1 MNVALSFVVL
11 TLLMV
16 VAVLGVLVWSLWRPP
31 VQAAADAHEQANAQV
46 YRDQSADLAREHA
59 LGHLNDAEYAQALEE
74 LKLRLRDDWA
84 SGPVQAQ
91 SGVIN
96 RPRKTVLALCMMLPV
111 CAVLLYGAWGS
122 PMGLDP
128 AALARSAPDEG
139 PNATVTP
146 EKIAQMV
153 GQLERRL
160 QDEPNNVDAWVM
172 LARLQRSQ
180 EKFPASEKSFAKA
193 LAMTPDDDLAVE
205 RAEVVAQVQGGD
217 FSGEPWAVINR
228 ILKANPNQNNAL
240 LLAGSASF
248 SEGRFAQAI
257 QYWERVRASLP
268 PQSEDINA
276 LDSAL
281 AQARERLAPGRAS
294 DQISSAG
301 RASDRISSAGRAS
314 DQPPSS
320 GRSSAQPSTQGGA
333 SAPPAPP
340 ASPSPP
346 TSVAGARLSGRVSL
360 APELAAQTSP
370 SDTVFI
376 YATPA
381 QGGRMPLAIVRT
393 TVAALPFDFVLDD
406 SQAMGPQSKLSS
418 ASEVVLKARISK
430 TGQAMAQPGELG
442 VSVGPIKNP
451 SSQLSLV
458 IRGPM
463 P

>member
-1 MNVALSFVVL
+1 MNVALTFVVL
-11 TLLMV
+11 TLLLV
-16 VAVLGVLVWSLWRPP
+16 VAVLALLVWSLWRRP
-31 VQAAADAHEQANAQV
+31 AAAPVDAHEQANAQV
-46 YRDQSADLAREHA
+46 YRDQSADLARELS
-59 LGHLNDAEYAQALEE
+59 LGHMSEAEHAQALEE
-74 LKLRLRDDWA
+74 LKWRLRDDSLSSPDVATAGA
-84 SGPVQAQ
+84 SDK
-91 SGVIN
+91 
-96 RPRKTVLALCMMLPV
+96 PRKTVLALCLMLPV
-111 CAVLLYGAWGS
+111 CAVLLYGSLGT
-122 PMGLDP
+122 PLGLDP

-180 EKFPASEKSFAKA
+180 EKFAASDKSFAKA
-193 LAMTPDDDLAVE
+193 LSLTPDDDLAIE
-205 RAEVVAQVQGGD
+205 RAEVLAQIQGGD

-248 SEGRFAQAI
+248 AEGRFAQAI

-268 PQSEDINA
+268 PQSEDLNA

-294 DQISSAG
+294 AQLPDLG
-301 RASDRISSAGRAS
+301 RASAQLPPAVSTSA
-314 DQPPSS
+314 QPPS
-320 GRSSAQPSTQGGA
+320 AA
-333 SAPPAPP
+333 SAVPA
-340 ASPSPP
+340 
-346 TSVAGARLSGRVSL
+346 RISGRVSL
-360 APELAAQTSP
+360 ATELAAQTSP
-370 SDTVFI
+370 GDTVFI

-406 SQAMGPQSKLSS
+406 SQAMGPQTKLSS
-418 ASEVVLKARISK
+418 AGEVVLKARISK
-430 TGQAMAQPGELG
+430 TGQAMPQPGELG
-442 VSVGPIKNP
+442 VSIGPIKN
-451 SSQLSLV
+451 QTNQVSLV

>member
-59 LGHLNDAEYAQALEE
+59 LGHLNDAEYAQAQEE
-74 LKLRLRDDWA
+74 LKLRLRDDWV
-84 SGPVQAQ
+84 SGPVQAHG
-91 SGVIN
+91 GVTH
-96 RPRKTVLALCMMLPV
+96 RPRKTVLALCLMLPV

-193 LAMTPDDDLAVE
+193 LTLTPDDDLAVE

-294 DQISSAG
+294 AQLPDSG
-301 RASDRISSAGRAS
+301 RASAQSPDTGRT
-314 DQPPSS
+314 
-320 GRSSAQPSTQGGA
+320 SAQP
-333 SAPPAPP
+333 
-340 ASPSPP
+340 ASPP
-346 TSVAGARLSGRVSL
+346 SVSNARIAGRVSL
-360 APELAAQTSP
+360 APELVAQTSP
-370 SDTVFI
+370 NDTVFI

-442 VSVGPIKNP
+442 VSLGPIKNP
-451 SSQLSLV
+451 SNQLSLV
-458 IRGPM
+458 IRGPL

>member
-1 MNVALSFVVL
+1 
-11 TLLMV
+11 
-16 VAVLGVLVWSLWRPP
+16 
-31 VQAAADAHEQANAQV
+31 
-46 YRDQSADLAREHA
+46 
-59 LGHLNDAEYAQALEE
+59 
-74 LKLRLRDDWA
+74 
-84 SGPVQAQ
+84 
-91 SGVIN
+91 
-96 RPRKTVLALCMMLPV
+96 
-111 CAVLLYGAWGS
+111 
-122 PMGLDP
+122 
-128 AALARSAPDEG
+128 
-139 PNATVTP
+139 
-146 EKIAQMV
+146 
-153 GQLERRL
+153 
-160 QDEPNNVDAWVM
+160 
-172 LARLQRSQ
+172 
-180 EKFPASEKSFAKA
+180 
-193 LAMTPDDDLAVE
+193 
-205 RAEVVAQVQGGD
+205 
-217 FSGEPWAVINR
+217 VINR

-294 DQISSAG
+294 AQSAPSG
-301 RASDRISSAGRAS
+301 RASAQSA
-314 DQPPSS
+314 SS
-320 GRSSAQPSTQGGA
+320 GRANDQSAPSGLASAQPVS
-333 SAPPAPP
+333 P
-340 ASPSPP
+340 ASPLTSS
-346 TSVAGARLSGRVSL
+346 SVAAARIAGRVSL

-442 VSVGPIKNP
+442 VSLGPIKNP

>member
-1 MNVALSFVVL
+1 MNVALSFVAL

-31 VQAAADAHEQANAQV
+31 VQTAADAHEEANAQV
-46 YRDQSADLAREHA
+46 YRDQSADLAREHT
-59 LGHLNDAEYAQALEE
+59 LGHLNDTEYAQALEE
-74 LKLRLRDDWA
+74 LKLRLRDDWV

-91 SGVIN
+91 TGASE
-96 RPRKTVLALCMMLPV
+96 RPRKTVLALCLMLPV
-111 CAVLLYGAWGS
+111 CAVLLYGTWGS

-128 AALARSAPDEG
+128 AALASSAPDEG

-193 LAMTPDDDLAVE
+193 LALTPDDDLAVE

-217 FSGEPWAVINR
+217 FSGEPWSVINR

-257 QYWERVRASLP
+257 QYWERVRASLS
-268 PQSEDINA
+268 PQSQDINA

-294 DQISSAG
+294 EQLP
-301 RASDRISSAGRAS
+301 ASGRAS
-314 DQPPSS
+314 DQPPAS
-320 GRSSAQPSTQGGA
+320 GRASAQPSNSA
-333 SAPPAPP
+333 SASAQ
-340 ASPSPP
+340 P
-346 TSVAGARLSGRVSL
+346 TSPTSAPTPPSVVAARIAGRVSL

-442 VSVGPIKNP
+442 VSLGPIKNP

>member
-1 MNVALSFVVL
+1 MNVALSFVAL

-46 YRDQSADLAREHA
+46 YRDQSADLAREHG

-74 LKLRLRDDWA
+74 LKLRLRDDWV
-84 SGPVQAQ
+84 SGPVQAHG
-91 SGVIN
+91 GVTH
-96 RPRKTVLALCMMLPV
+96 RPRKTVLALCLMLPV

-128 AALARSAPDEG
+128 SALARSAPDEG

-193 LAMTPDDDLAVE
+193 LALTPDDDLAVE

-294 DQISSAG
+294 AQPSNAG
-301 RASDRISSAGRAS
+301 AA
-314 DQPPSS
+314 
-320 GRSSAQPSTQGGA
+320 SAQPPVSTGT
-333 SAPPAPP
+333 SNNPPP
-340 ASPSPP
+340 AS
-346 TSVAGARLSGRVSL
+346 TAAARIAGRVSL

-442 VSVGPIKNP
+442 VSLGPIKNP
-451 SSQLSLV
+451 SNQLSLV
-458 IRGPM
+458 IRGPL

>member
-1 MNVALSFVVL
+1 VNVALSFVAL

-31 VQAAADAHEQANAQV
+31 VLAAADAHEEANAQV

-74 LKLRLRDDWA
+74 LKLRLRDDWV
-84 SGPVQAQ
+84 SGPVQAPTVA
-91 SGVIN
+91 SD
-96 RPRKTVLALCMMLPV
+96 RPRKTVLALCLMLPV
-111 CAVLLYGAWGS
+111 CAVLLYGTWGS

-128 AALARSAPDEG
+128 AALARSAPDDG

-160 QDEPNNVDAWVM
+160 QDEPNNVDVWVM

-193 LAMTPDDDLAVE
+193 LALTPDDDLAVE
-205 RAEVVAQVQGGD
+205 RAEVVAQLQGGD

-228 ILKANPNQNNAL
+228 ILKAKPNQNNAL

-301 RASDRISSAGRAS
+301 RASDQSLATGRAS
-314 DQPPSS
+314 DQASNS
-320 GRSSAQPSTQGGA
+320 ASASAQPAFPT
-333 SAPPAPP
+333 
-340 ASPSPP
+340 SPSTP
-346 TSVAGARLSGRVSL
+346 TSVAAARIAGRVSL

-393 TVAALPFDFVLDD
+393 TVSALPFDFVLDD

-442 VSVGPIKNP
+442 VSVGPVKNP
-451 SSQLSLV
+451 SIQLSLV

>member
-1 MNVALSFVVL
+1 MNVALTFVVL
-11 TLLMV
+11 TLLLV
-16 VAVLGVLVWSLWRPP
+16 VAVLALLVWSLWRRP
-31 VQAAADAHEQANAQV
+31 AAAPVDAHEQANAQV
-46 YRDQSADLAREHA
+46 YRDQSADLARELA
-59 LGHLNDAEYAQALEE
+59 LGHMSEAEHAQALEE
-74 LKLRLRDDWA
+74 LKLRLRDDSL
-84 SGPVQAQ
+84 SGPDVATAGA
-91 SGVIN
+91 SDK
-96 RPRKTVLALCMMLPV
+96 PRKTVLALCLLLPV
-111 CAVLLYGAWGS
+111 CAVLLYGSLGT
-122 PMGLDP
+122 PLGLDP

-180 EKFPASEKSFAKA
+180 EKFAASDKSFAKA
-193 LAMTPDDDLAVE
+193 LSLTPDDDLAIE
-205 RAEVVAQVQGGD
+205 RAEVLAQIQGGD

-248 SEGRFAQAI
+248 AEGRFAQAI

-268 PQSEDINA
+268 PQSEDLNA

-294 DQISSAG
+294 AQLPDSG
-301 RASDRISSAGRAS
+301 RASA
-314 DQPPSS
+314 QPPSV
-320 GRSSAQPSTQGGA
+320 AST
-333 SAPPAPP
+333 AP
-340 ASPSPP
+340 
-346 TSVAGARLSGRVSL
+346 ARISGRVSL

-370 SDTVFI
+370 GDTVFI

-406 SQAMGPQSKLSS
+406 SQAMGPQTKLSS

-430 TGQAMAQPGELG
+430 TGQAMPQPGEFG
-442 VSVGPIKNP
+442 VSIGPIKN
-451 SSQLSLV
+451 QTNQVSLV

>member
-31 VQAAADAHEQANAQV
+31 VLAAADAHEEANAQV
-46 YRDQSADLAREHA
+46 YRDQSADLAREHT
-59 LGHLNDAEYAQALEE
+59 LGHLNDAEYTQALEE
-74 LKLRLRDDWA
+74 LKLRLRDDWV
-84 SGPVQAQ
+84 SGPIQAQ
-91 SGVIN
+91 AGLSD
-96 RPRKTVLALCMMLPV
+96 RPRKTVLALCLMLPV
-111 CAVLLYGAWGS
+111 CAVLLYGTWGS

-128 AALARSAPDEG
+128 AALASSAPDDG

-160 QDEPNNVDAWVM
+160 QDEPNNMDAWVM

-193 LAMTPDDDLAVE
+193 LAITADDDLAVE

-294 DQISSAG
+294 DQLPASG
-301 RASDRISSAGRAS
+301 RAS
-314 DQPPSS
+314 
-320 GRSSAQPSTQGGA
+320 AQPLNSA
-333 SAPPAPP
+333 SASVQS
-340 ASPSPP
+340 ASPTNPSTSP
-346 TSVAGARLSGRVSL
+346 SVAAARIAGRVSL

-393 TVAALPFDFVLDD
+393 TVAALPFEFVLDD

>member
-1 MNVALSFVVL
+1 MNVALSFVAL

-46 YRDQSADLAREHA
+46 YRDQSADLAREHG

-74 LKLRLRDDWA
+74 LKLRLRDDWV
-84 SGPVQAQ
+84 SGPVQAHG
-91 SGVIN
+91 GVTH
-96 RPRKTVLALCMMLPV
+96 RPRKTVLALCLMLPV

-128 AALARSAPDEG
+128 SAPARSAPDEG

-193 LAMTPDDDLAVE
+193 LALTPDDDLAVE

-294 DQISSAG
+294 V
-301 RASDRISSAGRAS
+301 
-314 DQPPSS
+314 QPPVTGSASAQSS
-320 GRSSAQPSTQGGA
+320 NAGAASAQPPVSTGT
-333 SAPPAPP
+333 SNNPPP
-340 ASPSPP
+340 AS
-346 TSVAGARLSGRVSL
+346 TAAARIAGRVSL
-360 APELAAQTSP
+360 APELLAQTSP

-442 VSVGPIKNP
+442 VSLGPIKNP
-451 SSQLSLV
+451 SNQLSLV
-458 IRGPM
+458 IRGPL

>member
-1 MNVALSFVVL
+1 MNVALTFVAL
-11 TLLMV
+11 TLLLV
-16 VAVLGVLVWSLWRPP
+16 VAVLAVLVWALWRRP
-31 VQAAADAHEQANAQV
+31 AAAPADAHTQANAQV
-46 YRDQSADLAREHA
+46 YREQSADLARELS
-59 LGHLNDAEYAQALEE
+59 LGHLSEAEHAQALEE
-74 LKLRLRDDWA
+74 LKLRLRDDSLNSSDA
-84 SGPVQAQ
+84 ATAGATDK
-91 SGVIN
+91 
-96 RPRKTVLALCMMLPV
+96 PRRTVLALCLLLPV
-111 CAVLLYGAWGS
+111 CAVLLYGTWGT
-122 PMGLDP
+122 PLGLDP

-146 EKIAQMV
+146 EKMAQMV

-193 LAMTPDDDLAVE
+193 LALTPDDDLAVE

-217 FSGEPWAVINR
+217 FSGEPWAVLNR

-268 PQSEDINA
+268 PQSEDLNA

-294 DQISSAG
+294 AQPPDSG
-301 RASDRISSAGRAS
+301 RASAQPPDSGRAS
-314 DQPPSS
+314 AQPP
-320 GRSSAQPSTQGGA
+320 AAAST
-333 SAPPAPP
+333 AP
-340 ASPSPP
+340 
-346 TSVAGARLSGRVSL
+346 ARISGRVSL

-370 SDTVFI
+370 GDTVFI
-376 YATPA
+376 YATPVA
-381 QGGRMPLAIVRT
+381 GGRMPLAIVRT

-406 SQAMGPQSKLSS
+406 SQAMGPQTKLSS

-430 TGQAMAQPGELG
+430 TGQAMPQPGELG
-442 VSVGPIKNP
+442 VSIGPIKNQ

>member
-1 MNVALSFVVL
+1 MNVALTFVVL
-11 TLLMV
+11 TLLLV
-16 VAVLGVLVWSLWRPP
+16 VAVLALLVWSLWRRP
-31 VQAAADAHEQANAQV
+31 AAAPVDAHEQANAQV
-46 YRDQSADLAREHA
+46 YRDQSADLARELA
-59 LGHLNDAEYAQALEE
+59 LGHMSEAEHAQALEE
-74 LKLRLRDDWA
+74 LKLRLRDDSLSSPDVAMAGA
-84 SGPVQAQ
+84 SDK
-91 SGVIN
+91 
-96 RPRKTVLALCMMLPV
+96 PRKTVLALCLLLPV
-111 CAVLLYGAWGS
+111 CAVLLYGSLGT
-122 PMGLDP
+122 PLGLDP

-180 EKFPASEKSFAKA
+180 EKFAASDKSFAKA
-193 LAMTPDDDLAVE
+193 LSLTPDDDLAIE
-205 RAEVVAQVQGGD
+205 RAEVLAQIQGGD

-248 SEGRFAQAI
+248 AEGRFAQAI

-268 PQSEDINA
+268 PQSEDLNA

-294 DQISSAG
+294 AQLSDSG
-301 RASDRISSAGRAS
+301 RASAQPPPAGSASA
-314 DQPPSS
+314 QPPS
-320 GRSSAQPSTQGGA
+320 AAST
-333 SAPPAPP
+333 AP
-340 ASPSPP
+340 
-346 TSVAGARLSGRVSL
+346 ARISGRVSL

-370 SDTVFI
+370 GDTVFI

-406 SQAMGPQSKLSS
+406 SQAMGPQTKLSS

-430 TGQAMAQPGELG
+430 TGQAMPQPGEFG
-442 VSVGPIKNP
+442 VSIGPIKN
-451 SSQLSLV
+451 QTNQVSLV
-458 IRGPM
+458 IRGPL

>member
-46 YRDQSADLAREHA
+46 YRDQSTDLAREHA

-74 LKLRLRDDWA
+74 LKLRLRDDWV
-84 SGPVQAQ
+84 SGPLQAQ

-96 RPRKTVLALCMMLPV
+96 RPRKTVLALCLTLPV

-128 AALARSAPDEG
+128 AALAQSAPDEG

-160 QDEPNNVDAWVM
+160 QDEPNNMDAWVM

-193 LAMTPDDDLAVE
+193 LALAPDDDLAIE

-294 DQISSAG
+294 AQSASSG
-301 RASDRISSAGRAS
+301 LASAQSA
-314 DQPPSS
+314 SS
-320 GRSSAQPSTQGGA
+320 GRANDQSAPSGLASAQP
-333 SAPPAPP
+333 
-340 ASPSPP
+340 ASPAIPSTPS
-346 TSVAGARLSGRVSL
+346 SVAAARIAGRVSL

-442 VSVGPIKNP
+442 VSLGPIKNP

>member
-1 MNVALSFVVL
+1 MNVALTFVVL
-11 TLLMV
+11 TLLLV
-16 VAVLGVLVWSLWRPP
+16 VAVLALLVWSLWRRP
-31 VQAAADAHEQANAQV
+31 AAAPVDVHEQANAQV
-46 YRDQSADLAREHA
+46 YRDQSADLARELS
-59 LGHLNDAEYAQALEE
+59 LGHMSEAEHAQALEE
-74 LKLRLRDDWA
+74 LKLRLRDDSLSSPDVVTA
-84 SGPVQAQ
+84 GATDK
-91 SGVIN
+91 
-96 RPRKTVLALCMMLPV
+96 PRKTVLALCLMLPV
-111 CAVLLYGAWGS
+111 CAVLLYGSLGT
-122 PMGLDP
+122 PLGLDP

-180 EKFPASEKSFAKA
+180 EKFAASDKSFAKA
-193 LAMTPDDDLAVE
+193 LSLTPDDDLAIE
-205 RAEVVAQVQGGD
+205 RAEVLAQIQGGD

-248 SEGRFAQAI
+248 AEGRFAQAI

-268 PQSEDINA
+268 PQSEDLNA

-294 DQISSAG
+294 DQPPVTGSASAQSSNAG
-301 RASDRISSAGRAS
+301 AA
-314 DQPPSS
+314 
-320 GRSSAQPSTQGGA
+320 SAQPPVSTGT
-333 SAPPAPP
+333 SNNPPP
-340 ASPSPP
+340 AS
-346 TSVAGARLSGRVSL
+346 TAAARIAGRVSL
-360 APELAAQTSP
+360 APELLAQTSP
-370 SDTVFI
+370 SDTVFV

-442 VSVGPIKNP
+442 VSLGPIKNP
-451 SSQLSLV
+451 SNQLSLV
-458 IRGPM
+458 IRGPL

>member
-1 MNVALSFVVL
+1 
-11 TLLMV
+11 
-16 VAVLGVLVWSLWRPP
+16 
-31 VQAAADAHEQANAQV
+31 
-46 YRDQSADLAREHA
+46 
-59 LGHLNDAEYAQALEE
+59 
-74 LKLRLRDDWA
+74 
-84 SGPVQAQ
+84 
-91 SGVIN
+91 
-96 RPRKTVLALCMMLPV
+96 
-111 CAVLLYGAWGS
+111 
-122 PMGLDP
+122 
-128 AALARSAPDEG
+128 
-139 PNATVTP
+139 
-146 EKIAQMV
+146 
-153 GQLERRL
+153 
-160 QDEPNNVDAWVM
+160 
-172 LARLQRSQ
+172 LQRSQ

-193 LAMTPDDDLAVE
+193 LALTPDEDLAVE

-217 FSGEPWAVINR
+217 FSGEPWSVINR

-257 QYWERVRASLP
+257 QYWERVRASLS
-268 PQSEDINA
+268 PQSQDINA

-294 DQISSAG
+294 DQPPPSG
-301 RASDRISSAGRAS
+301 RA
-314 DQPPSS
+314 
-320 GRSSAQPSTQGGA
+320 SAQPSNSA
-333 SAPPAPP
+333 SASAQPA
-340 ASPSPP
+340 AP
-346 TSVAGARLSGRVSL
+346 TSVPTPPSVVAARIAGRVSL
-360 APELAAQTSP
+360 DPELAAQTSP

-393 TVAALPFDFVLDD
+393 TVAALPYDFVLDD

-442 VSVGPIKNP
+442 VSLGPIKNP

>member
-1 MNVALSFVVL
+1 MNVALSFVAL

-31 VQAAADAHEQANAQV
+31 VLAAADAHEEANAQV

-59 LGHLNDAEYAQALEE
+59 LGHLSDAEYAQALEE
-74 LKLRLRDDWA
+74 LKLRLRDDWV
-84 SGPVQAQ
+84 SGPVQAPTGA
-91 SGVIN
+91 SD
-96 RPRKTVLALCMMLPV
+96 RPRKTVLALCLMLPV
-111 CAVLLYGAWGS
+111 CAVLLYGTWGS

-128 AALARSAPDEG
+128 AALALSAPDDG

-160 QDEPNNVDAWVM
+160 QDEPNNVDVWVM

-193 LAMTPDDDLAVE
+193 LALTPDDDLAVE
-205 RAEVVAQVQGGD
+205 RAEVVAQLQGGD

-228 ILKANPNQNNAL
+228 ILKAKPNQNNAL

-257 QYWERVRASLP
+257 QHWERVRASLP

-301 RASDRISSAGRAS
+301 RASDQSLATGRAS
-314 DQPPSS
+314 DQASNS
-320 GRSSAQPSTQGGA
+320 ASASAQPAFPT
-333 SAPPAPP
+333 
-340 ASPSPP
+340 SPSTP
-346 TSVAGARLSGRVSL
+346 TSVAAARIAGRVSL

-442 VSVGPIKNP
+442 VSVGPVKNP

>member
-74 LKLRLRDDWA
+74 LKLRLRDDWV
-84 SGPVQAQ
+84 SGPVQAPTVA
-91 SGVIN
+91 SD
-96 RPRKTVLALCMMLPV
+96 RPRKTVLALCLMLPV
-111 CAVLLYGAWGS
+111 CAVLLYGTWGS

-128 AALARSAPDEG
+128 AALASSAPDDG

-160 QDEPNNVDAWVM
+160 QDEPNNMDAWVM

-193 LAMTPDDDLAVE
+193 LAITADDDLAVE

-217 FSGEPWAVINR
+217 FSGEPWAVLNR

-294 DQISSAG
+294 DQLPVS
-301 RASDRISSAGRAS
+301 GRAS
-314 DQPPSS
+314 DQPANSA
-320 GRSSAQPSTQGGA
+320 RASAQPSNSASASAQPSPSASLTSPASGGA
-333 SAPPAPP
+333 A
-340 ASPSPP
+340 
-346 TSVAGARLSGRVSL
+346 ARISGRVSL

-418 ASEVVLKARISK
+418 ASEVVIKARISK

>member
-1 MNVALSFVVL
+1 MNVALTFVVL
-11 TLLMV
+11 TLLLV
-16 VAVLGVLVWSLWRPP
+16 VAVLALLVWSLWRRPAAVP
-31 VQAAADAHEQANAQV
+31 VDVHEQANAQV
-46 YRDQSADLAREHA
+46 YRDQSADLARELS
-59 LGHLNDAEYAQALEE
+59 LGHMSEAEHAQALEE
-74 LKLRLRDDWA
+74 LKWRLRDDSLSNPDVA
-84 SGPVQAQ
+84 TTGATDK
-91 SGVIN
+91 
-96 RPRKTVLALCMMLPV
+96 PRKTVLALCLMLPV
-111 CAVLLYGAWGS
+111 CAVLLYGSLGT
-122 PMGLDP
+122 PLGLDP

-180 EKFPASEKSFAKA
+180 EKFAASDKSFAKA
-193 LAMTPDDDLAVE
+193 LSLTPDDDLAIE
-205 RAEVVAQVQGGD
+205 RAEVLAQIQGGD
-217 FSGEPWAVINR
+217 FSGEPWSVINR

-248 SEGRFAQAI
+248 AEGRFAQAI

-268 PQSEDINA
+268 PQSEDLNA

-294 DQISSAG
+294 AQPPDSG
-301 RASDRISSAGRAS
+301 RASAQPAPAVSASA
-314 DQPPSS
+314 QPPS
-320 GRSSAQPSTQGGA
+320 AA
-333 SAPPAPP
+333 SAVPA
-340 ASPSPP
+340 
-346 TSVAGARLSGRVSL
+346 RISGRVSL

-370 SDTVFI
+370 GDTVFI

-442 VSVGPIKNP
+442 VSLGPIKNP
-451 SSQLSLV
+451 SNQLSLV
-458 IRGPM
+458 IRGPL

>member
-1 MNVALSFVVL
+1 VNVALSFVAL

-46 YRDQSADLAREHA
+46 YRDQSADLAREHG

-74 LKLRLRDDWA
+74 LKLRLRDDWV

-91 SGVIN
+91 TGASD
-96 RPRKTVLALCMMLPV
+96 RPRKTVLALCLMLPV
-111 CAVLLYGAWGS
+111 CAVLLYGTWGS

-128 AALARSAPDEG
+128 AALALSAPDDG

-146 EKIAQMV
+146 EKIAQMA

-193 LAMTPDDDLAVE
+193 LALTPDDDLAVE

-294 DQISSAG
+294 A
-301 RASDRISSAGRAS
+301 
-314 DQPPSS
+314 QPPVTGSASAQSS
-320 GRSSAQPSTQGGA
+320 NAGAASAQPPVSTGT
-333 SAPPAPP
+333 SNNPPP
-340 ASPSPP
+340 AS
-346 TSVAGARLSGRVSL
+346 TAAARIAGRVSL

-381 QGGRMPLAIVRT
+381 QGGRMPLAIMRT

-442 VSVGPIKNP
+442 VSLGPIKNP

>member
-1 MNVALSFVVL
+1 VNVALSFVAL
-11 TLLMV
+11 TLLLV

-31 VQAAADAHEQANAQV
+31 VRAAANAHEEANAQV
-46 YRDQSADLAREHA
+46 YREQSADLAREHA
-59 LGHLNDAEYAQALEE
+59 LGHLNDAEHAQALEE
-74 LKLRLRDDWA
+74 LKLRLRDDWV

-91 SGVIN
+91 AGVSD
-96 RPRKTVLALCMMLPV
+96 RPRKTVLALCLMLPV
-111 CAVLLYGAWGS
+111 CAVLLYGTWGS

-128 AALARSAPDEG
+128 AALASAAPDDG

-160 QDEPNNVDAWVM
+160 QDEPNNMDAWVM

-180 EKFPASEKSFAKA
+180 EKFAASEKSFAKA
-193 LAMTPDDDLAVE
+193 LAITADDDLAVE

-217 FSGEPWAVINR
+217 FSGEPWAVIKR

-294 DQISSAG
+294 DQLPTSG
-301 RASDRISSAGRAS
+301 RASELPAPGRAS
-314 DQPPSS
+314 DQPANPA
-320 GRSSAQPSTQGGA
+320 RASAQPSNAA
-333 SAPPAPP
+333 SANAQPSPSASLTPP
-340 ASPSPP
+340 ASG
-346 TSVAGARLSGRVSL
+346 GAAARISGRVSL

-442 VSVGPIKNP
+442 VSMGPIKNQA
-451 SSQLSLV
+451 SQLSLV

>member
-1 MNVALSFVVL
+1 VNVALSFVVL

-59 LGHLNDAEYAQALEE
+59 LGHLNDAEYAQAQEE
-74 LKLRLRDDWA
+74 LKLRLRDDWV
-84 SGPVQAQ
+84 SGPVQAHG
-91 SGVIN
+91 GVTH
-96 RPRKTVLALCMMLPV
+96 RPRKTVLALCLMLPV

-193 LAMTPDDDLAVE
+193 LTLTPDDDLAVE

-294 DQISSAG
+294 AQLPDSG
-301 RASDRISSAGRAS
+301 RASAQSPDTGRT
-314 DQPPSS
+314 
-320 GRSSAQPSTQGGA
+320 SAQP
-333 SAPPAPP
+333 
-340 ASPSPP
+340 ASPP
-346 TSVAGARLSGRVSL
+346 SVSNARIAGRVSL
-360 APELAAQTSP
+360 APELVAQTSP
-370 SDTVFI
+370 NDTVFI

-442 VSVGPIKNP
+442 VSLGPIKNP
-451 SSQLSLV
+451 SNQLSLV
-458 IRGPM
+458 IRGPL

>member
-1 MNVALSFVVL
+1 MNVALTFVVL
-11 TLLMV
+11 TLLLV
-16 VAVLGVLVWSLWRPP
+16 VAVLALLVWSLWRRP
-31 VQAAADAHEQANAQV
+31 AAAPVDVHEQANAQV
-46 YRDQSADLAREHA
+46 YRDQSADLARELS
-59 LGHLNDAEYAQALEE
+59 LGHMSEAEHAQALEE
-74 LKLRLRDDWA
+74 LKLRLRDDSLSSPDVA
-84 SGPVQAQ
+84 TAGATDK
-91 SGVIN
+91 
-96 RPRKTVLALCMMLPV
+96 PRKTVLALCLLLPV
-111 CAVLLYGAWGS
+111 CAVLLYGSLGT
-122 PMGLDP
+122 PLGLDP

-180 EKFPASEKSFAKA
+180 EKFAASDKSFAKA
-193 LAMTPDDDLAVE
+193 LSLTPDDDLAIE
-205 RAEVVAQVQGGD
+205 RAEVLAQIQGGD

-294 DQISSAG
+294 V
-301 RASDRISSAGRAS
+301 
-314 DQPPSS
+314 QPPVTGSASAQSS
-320 GRSSAQPSTQGGA
+320 NAGAASAQPPVSTGT
-333 SAPPAPP
+333 SNNPPP
-340 ASPSPP
+340 AS
-346 TSVAGARLSGRVSL
+346 TAAARIAGRVSL

-442 VSVGPIKNP
+442 VSLGPIKNP

-458 IRGPM
+458 IRGPL

>member
-46 YRDQSADLAREHA
+46 YRDQSADLAREHG
-59 LGHLNDAEYAQALEE
+59 LGHLNDAEYAQTLED
-74 LKLRLRDDWA
+74 LKLRLRDDWV
-84 SGPVQAQ
+84 SGPVQAHG
-91 SGVIN
+91 GVTH
-96 RPRKTVLALCMMLPV
+96 RPRKTVLALCLMLPV

-128 AALARSAPDEG
+128 SALARSAPDEG

-193 LAMTPDDDLAVE
+193 LALTPDDDLAVE

-294 DQISSAG
+294 V
-301 RASDRISSAGRAS
+301 
-314 DQPPSS
+314 QPPVTGSASAQSS
-320 GRSSAQPSTQGGA
+320 NAGAASAQPPVSTGT
-333 SAPPAPP
+333 SNNPPP
-340 ASPSPP
+340 AS
-346 TSVAGARLSGRVSL
+346 TAAARIAGRVSL
-360 APELAAQTSP
+360 APELLAQTSP
-370 SDTVFI
+370 SDTVFV

-442 VSVGPIKNP
+442 VSLGPIKNP

>member
-1 MNVALSFVVL
+1 VNVALSFVVL

-59 LGHLNDAEYAQALEE
+59 LGHLNDAEYAQAQEE
-74 LKLRLRDDWA
+74 LKLRLRDDWV
-84 SGPVQAQ
+84 SGPVQAHG
-91 SGVIN
+91 GVTH
-96 RPRKTVLALCMMLPV
+96 RPRKTVLALCLMLPV

-193 LAMTPDDDLAVE
+193 LTLTPDDDLAVE

-294 DQISSAG
+294 AQLPDSG
-301 RASDRISSAGRAS
+301 RASAQSPDTGGI
-314 DQPPSS
+314 
-320 GRSSAQPSTQGGA
+320 SAQP
-333 SAPPAPP
+333 
-340 ASPSPP
+340 ASPP
-346 TSVAGARLSGRVSL
+346 SVSNARIAGRVSL
-360 APELAAQTSP
+360 APELVTQTSP

-442 VSVGPIKNP
+442 VSLGPIKNP
-451 SSQLSLV
+451 SNQLSLV
-458 IRGPM
+458 IRGPL

>member
-59 LGHLNDAEYAQALEE
+59 LGHLNDAEYAQAQEE
-74 LKLRLRDDWA
+74 LKLRLRDDWV
-84 SGPVQAQ
+84 SGPVQAHG
-91 SGVIN
+91 GVTH
-96 RPRKTVLALCMMLPV
+96 RPRKTVLALCLMLPV

-193 LAMTPDDDLAVE
+193 LTLTPDDDLAVE

-294 DQISSAG
+294 AQLPDSG
-301 RASDRISSAGRAS
+301 RASAQSA
-314 DQPPSS
+314 PS
-320 GRSSAQPSTQGGA
+320 GGISAQP
-333 SAPPAPP
+333 
-340 ASPSPP
+340 ASPP
-346 TSVAGARLSGRVSL
+346 SVSNARIAGRVSL
-360 APELAAQTSP
+360 APELVAQTSP

-442 VSVGPIKNP
+442 VSLGPIKNP
-451 SSQLSLV
+451 SNQLSLV
-458 IRGPM
+458 IRGPL

>member
-59 LGHLNDAEYAQALEE
+59 LGHLNDAEYAQAQEE
-74 LKLRLRDDWA
+74 LKLRLRDDWV
-84 SGPVQAQ
+84 SGPVQAHG
-91 SGVIN
+91 GVTH
-96 RPRKTVLALCMMLPV
+96 RPRKTVLALCLMLPV

-193 LAMTPDDDLAVE
+193 LTLTPDDDLAVE

-294 DQISSAG
+294 AQLPDSG
-301 RASDRISSAGRAS
+301 RASAQSA
-314 DQPPSS
+314 PS
-320 GRSSAQPSTQGGA
+320 GGISAQP
-333 SAPPAPP
+333 
-340 ASPSPP
+340 ASPP
-346 TSVAGARLSGRVSL
+346 SVSNARIAGRVSL
-360 APELAAQTSP
+360 APELVAQTSP
-370 SDTVFI
+370 NDTVFI
-376 YATPA
+376 YATPT

-442 VSVGPIKNP
+442 VSLGPIKNP
-451 SSQLSLV
+451 SNQLSLV
-458 IRGPM
+458 IRGPL

>member
-59 LGHLNDAEYAQALEE
+59 LGHLNDAEYAQAQEE
-74 LKLRLRDDWA
+74 LKLRLRDDWV
-84 SGPVQAQ
+84 SGPVQAHG
-91 SGVIN
+91 GVTH
-96 RPRKTVLALCMMLPV
+96 RPRKTVLALCLMLPV

-193 LAMTPDDDLAVE
+193 LTLTPDDDLAVE
-205 RAEVVAQVQGGD
+205 RAEVVAQLQGGD

-294 DQISSAG
+294 AQSPDTG
-301 RASDRISSAGRAS
+301 RT
-314 DQPPSS
+314 
-320 GRSSAQPSTQGGA
+320 SAQP
-333 SAPPAPP
+333 
-340 ASPSPP
+340 ASPP
-346 TSVAGARLSGRVSL
+346 SVSNARIAGRVSL
-360 APELAAQTSP
+360 APELVAQTSP
-370 SDTVFI
+370 GDTVFI

-381 QGGRMPLAIVRT
+381 QGSRMPLAIVRT

-442 VSVGPIKNP
+442 VSLGPIKNP
-451 SSQLSLV
+451 SNQLSLV
-458 IRGPM
+458 IRGPL

>member
-1 MNVALSFVVL
+1 MNVALTFVVL
-11 TLLMV
+11 TLLLV
-16 VAVLGVLVWSLWRPP
+16 VAVLALLVWSLWRRP
-31 VQAAADAHEQANAQV
+31 AAAPVDAHEQANAQV
-46 YRDQSADLAREHA
+46 YRDQSADLARELA
-59 LGHLNDAEYAQALEE
+59 LGHVSEAEHAQALEE
-74 LKLRLRDDWA
+74 LKLRLRDDSLSSPYVAAAGA
-84 SGPVQAQ
+84 SDK
-91 SGVIN
+91 
-96 RPRKTVLALCMMLPV
+96 PRKTVLALCLLLPV
-111 CAVLLYGAWGS
+111 CAVLLYGSLGT
-122 PMGLDP
+122 PLGLDP

-180 EKFPASEKSFAKA
+180 EKFAASDKSFAKA
-193 LAMTPDDDLAVE
+193 LSLTPDDDLAIE
-205 RAEVVAQVQGGD
+205 RAEVLAQIQGGD

-248 SEGRFAQAI
+248 AEGRFAQAI

-268 PQSEDINA
+268 PQSEDLNA

-294 DQISSAG
+294 AQLSDSG
-301 RASDRISSAGRAS
+301 RASAQLSDSGRAS
-314 DQPPSS
+314 AQPPS
-320 GRSSAQPSTQGGA
+320 AA
-333 SAPPAPP
+333 SAVPA
-340 ASPSPP
+340 
-346 TSVAGARLSGRVSL
+346 RISGRVSL

-370 SDTVFI
+370 GDTVFI

-406 SQAMGPQSKLSS
+406 SQAMGPQTKLSS

-430 TGQAMAQPGELG
+430 TGQAMPQPGEFG
-442 VSVGPIKNP
+442 VSIGPIKN
-451 SSQLSLV
+451 QTNQVSLV
-458 IRGPM
+458 IRGPL

>member
-1 MNVALSFVVL
+1 
-11 TLLMV
+11 
-16 VAVLGVLVWSLWRPP
+16 
-31 VQAAADAHEQANAQV
+31 
-46 YRDQSADLAREHA
+46 
-59 LGHLNDAEYAQALEE
+59 
-74 LKLRLRDDWA
+74 
-84 SGPVQAQ
+84 
-91 SGVIN
+91 
-96 RPRKTVLALCMMLPV
+96 MLPV
-111 CAVLLYGAWGS
+111 CAVLLYGTWGS

-128 AALARSAPDEG
+128 AALARSAPDDG

-160 QDEPNNVDAWVM
+160 QDEPNNVDVWVM

-193 LAMTPDDDLAVE
+193 LALTPDDDLAVE
-205 RAEVVAQVQGGD
+205 RAEVVAQLQGGD

-228 ILKANPNQNNAL
+228 ILKAKPNQNNAL

-301 RASDRISSAGRAS
+301 R
-314 DQPPSS
+314 
-320 GRSSAQPSTQGGA
+320 TA
-333 SAPPAPP
+333 SAPPAATDRASAQPSNSASASAQPASP
-340 ASPSPP
+340 ASPSTPP
-346 TSVAGARLSGRVSL
+346 SVAAARIAGRVSL

-370 SDTVFI
+370 SDTVFV

-442 VSVGPIKNP
+442 VSVGPVKNP

>member
-46 YRDQSADLAREHA
+46 YRDQSTDLAREHA

-74 LKLRLRDDWA
+74 LKLRLRDDWV

-91 SGVIN
+91 AGLSD
-96 RPRKTVLALCMMLPV
+96 RPRKTVLALCLTLPV

-128 AALARSAPDEG
+128 AALAQSAPDEG

-160 QDEPNNVDAWVM
+160 QDEPNNMDAWVM

-193 LAMTPDDDLAVE
+193 LALAPDDDLAIE

-294 DQISSAG
+294 AQSA
-301 RASDRISSAGRAS
+301 
-314 DQPPSS
+314 PS
-320 GRSSAQPSTQGGA
+320 GLASAQSAPSGLA
-333 SAPPAPP
+333 SAQPAPP
-340 ASPSPP
+340 ASPS
-346 TSVAGARLSGRVSL
+346 TSISVAAARIAGRVSL

-442 VSVGPIKNP
+442 VSLGPIKNP

>member
-59 LGHLNDAEYAQALEE
+59 LGHLNDAEYAQAQEE
-74 LKLRLRDDWA
+74 LKLRLRDDWV
-84 SGPVQAQ
+84 SGPVQAHG
-91 SGVIN
+91 GVTH
-96 RPRKTVLALCMMLPV
+96 RPRKTVLALCLMLPV

-193 LAMTPDDDLAVE
+193 LTLTPDDDLAVE
-205 RAEVVAQVQGGD
+205 RAEVVAQLQGGD

-294 DQISSAG
+294 AQLPDTGRTSAQ
-301 RASDRISSAGRAS
+301 SA
-314 DQPPSS
+314 PS
-320 GRSSAQPSTQGGA
+320 GGISAQP
-333 SAPPAPP
+333 
-340 ASPSPP
+340 ASPP
-346 TSVAGARLSGRVSL
+346 SVSNARIAGRVSL
-360 APELAAQTSP
+360 APELVAQTSP
-370 SDTVFI
+370 NDTVFI
-376 YATPA
+376 YATPT

-442 VSVGPIKNP
+442 VSLGPIKNP
-451 SSQLSLV
+451 SNQLSLV
-458 IRGPM
+458 IRGPL

>member
-1 MNVALSFVVL
+1 MNVALSFVAL

-46 YRDQSADLAREHA
+46 YRDQSADLAREHG

-74 LKLRLRDDWA
+74 LKLRLRDDWV
-84 SGPVQAQ
+84 SGPVQAHG
-91 SGVIN
+91 GVTH
-96 RPRKTVLALCMMLPV
+96 RPRKTVLALCLMLPV
-111 CAVLLYGAWGS
+111 CAVLLYGTWGS

-128 AALARSAPDEG
+128 AALARSAPDDG

-160 QDEPNNVDAWVM
+160 QDEPNNMDAWVM

-193 LAMTPDDDLAVE
+193 LALTPDDDLAIE

-294 DQISSAG
+294 DQPPVTGSA
-301 RASDRISSAGRAS
+301 
-314 DQPPSS
+314 
-320 GRSSAQPSTQGGA
+320 SAQPSNAGAA
-333 SAPPAPP
+333 SAQPPVSTGTSNNPPP
-340 ASPSPP
+340 AS
-346 TSVAGARLSGRVSL
+346 TAAARIAGRVSL
-360 APELAAQTSP
+360 APELLAQTSP
-370 SDTVFI
+370 SDTVFV

-442 VSVGPIKNP
+442 VSLGPIKNP
-451 SSQLSLV
+451 SNQLSLV
-458 IRGPM
+458 IRGPL

>member
-1 MNVALSFVVL
+1 MNVALSFVAL

-31 VQAAADAHEQANAQV
+31 VQAAADAHEEANAQV

-59 LGHLNDAEYAQALEE
+59 LGHLNDAEYDQALEE
-74 LKLRLRDDWA
+74 LKLRLRDDWV
-84 SGPVQAQ
+84 SGPVQAPTGA
-91 SGVIN
+91 SD
-96 RPRKTVLALCMMLPV
+96 RPRKTVLALCLMLPV
-111 CAVLLYGAWGS
+111 CAVLLYGTWGS

-128 AALARSAPDEG
+128 AALALSAPDDG

-193 LAMTPDDDLAVE
+193 LTLTPDDDLAVE

-294 DQISSAG
+294 AQLPDSG
-301 RASDRISSAGRAS
+301 RASAQSA
-314 DQPPSS
+314 PS
-320 GRSSAQPSTQGGA
+320 GGISAQP
-333 SAPPAPP
+333 
-340 ASPSPP
+340 ASPP
-346 TSVAGARLSGRVSL
+346 SVSNARIAGRVSL
-360 APELAAQTSP
+360 APELVAQTSP
-370 SDTVFI
+370 NDTVFI
-376 YATPA
+376 YATPT

-442 VSVGPIKNP
+442 VSLGPIKNP
-451 SSQLSLV
+451 SNKLSLV
-458 IRGPM
+458 IRGPL

>member
-31 VQAAADAHEQANAQV
+31 LQAAADAHEQANAQV

-59 LGHLNDAEYAQALEE
+59 LGHLNDAEYAQAQEE
-74 LKLRLRDDWA
+74 LKLRLRDDWV
-84 SGPVQAQ
+84 SGPVQAHG
-91 SGVIN
+91 GVTH
-96 RPRKTVLALCMMLPV
+96 RPRKTVLALCLMLPV

-193 LAMTPDDDLAVE
+193 LTLTPDDDLAVE

-294 DQISSAG
+294 AQLPDSG
-301 RASDRISSAGRAS
+301 RASAQSPDTGRT
-314 DQPPSS
+314 
-320 GRSSAQPSTQGGA
+320 SAQP
-333 SAPPAPP
+333 
-340 ASPSPP
+340 ASPP
-346 TSVAGARLSGRVSL
+346 SVSNARIAGRVSL
-360 APELAAQTSP
+360 APELVAQTSP

-442 VSVGPIKNP
+442 VSMGPIKNP

>member
-1 MNVALSFVVL
+1 
-11 TLLMV
+11 
-16 VAVLGVLVWSLWRPP
+16 

-46 YRDQSADLAREHA
+46 YRDQSADLAREHG

-74 LKLRLRDDWA
+74 LKLRLRDDWV
-84 SGPVQAQ
+84 SGPVQAHG
-91 SGVIN
+91 GVTH
-96 RPRKTVLALCMMLPV
+96 RPRKTVLALCLMLPV

-128 AALARSAPDEG
+128 SALARSAPDEG

-193 LAMTPDDDLAVE
+193 LALTPDDDLAVE

-294 DQISSAG
+294 V
-301 RASDRISSAGRAS
+301 
-314 DQPPSS
+314 QPPVTGSASAQSS
-320 GRSSAQPSTQGGA
+320 NAGAASAQPPVSTGT
-333 SAPPAPP
+333 SNNPPP
-340 ASPSPP
+340 AS
-346 TSVAGARLSGRVSL
+346 TAAARIAGRVSL
-360 APELAAQTSP
+360 APELLAQTSP
-370 SDTVFI
+370 SDTVFV

-442 VSVGPIKNP
+442 VSLGPIKNP
-451 SSQLSLV
+451 SNQLSLV
-458 IRGPM
+458 IRGPL

>member
-59 LGHLNDAEYAQALEE
+59 LGHLNDAEYAQAQEE
-74 LKLRLRDDWA
+74 LKLRLRDDWV
-84 SGPVQAQ
+84 SGPVQAHG
-91 SGVIN
+91 GVTH
-96 RPRKTVLALCMMLPV
+96 RPRKTVLALCLMLPV

-193 LAMTPDDDLAVE
+193 LTLTPDDDLAVE

-294 DQISSAG
+294 AQLPDTGRTSAQ
-301 RASDRISSAGRAS
+301 SA
-314 DQPPSS
+314 PS
-320 GRSSAQPSTQGGA
+320 GGISAQP
-333 SAPPAPP
+333 
-340 ASPSPP
+340 ASPP
-346 TSVAGARLSGRVSL
+346 SVSNARIAGRVSL
-360 APELAAQTSP
+360 APELVAQTSP
-370 SDTVFI
+370 NDTVFI
-376 YATPA
+376 YATPT

-442 VSVGPIKNP
+442 VSLGPIKNP
-451 SSQLSLV
+451 SNQLSLV
-458 IRGPM
+458 IRGPL

>member
-1 MNVALSFVVL
+1 MNVALSFVAL

-31 VQAAADAHEQANAQV
+31 VQAAADAHEEANAQV

-59 LGHLNDAEYAQALEE
+59 LGHLSDAEYAQALEE
-74 LKLRLRDDWA
+74 LKLRLRDDWV
-84 SGPVQAQ
+84 SGPVQAPTVA
-91 SGVIN
+91 SD
-96 RPRKTVLALCMMLPV
+96 RPRKTVLALCLMLPV
-111 CAVLLYGAWGS
+111 CAVLLYGTWGS

-128 AALARSAPDEG
+128 AALARSAPDDG

-160 QDEPNNVDAWVM
+160 QDEPNNVDVWVM

-193 LAMTPDDDLAVE
+193 LALTPDDDLAVE
-205 RAEVVAQVQGGD
+205 RAEVVAQLQGGD

-228 ILKANPNQNNAL
+228 ILKAKPNQNNAL

-257 QYWERVRASLP
+257 QHWERVRASLP

-301 RASDRISSAGRAS
+301 RASDQSLATGRAS
-314 DQPPSS
+314 DQASNS
-320 GRSSAQPSTQGGA
+320 ASASAQPAFPT
-333 SAPPAPP
+333 
-340 ASPSPP
+340 SPSTP
-346 TSVAGARLSGRVSL
+346 TSVAAARIAGRVSL

-442 VSVGPIKNP
+442 VSVGPVKNP

>member
-1 MNVALSFVVL
+1 MNVALTFVVL
-11 TLLMV
+11 TLLLV
-16 VAVLGVLVWSLWRPP
+16 VAVLALLVWSLWRRP
-31 VQAAADAHEQANAQV
+31 AAAPVDVHEQANAQV
-46 YRDQSADLAREHA
+46 YRDQSADLARELA
-59 LGHLNDAEYAQALEE
+59 LGHMSEAEHAQALEE
-74 LKLRLRDDWA
+74 LKWRLRDDSLSSPDVVTA
-84 SGPVQAQ
+84 GATDK
-91 SGVIN
+91 
-96 RPRKTVLALCMMLPV
+96 PRKTVLALCLMLPV
-111 CAVLLYGAWGS
+111 CAVLLYGSLGT
-122 PMGLDP
+122 PLGLDP

-180 EKFPASEKSFAKA
+180 EKFAASDKSFAKA
-193 LAMTPDDDLAVE
+193 LSLTPDDDLAIE
-205 RAEVVAQVQGGD
+205 RAEVLAQIQGGD

-248 SEGRFAQAI
+248 AEGRFAQAI

-268 PQSEDINA
+268 PQSEDLNA

-294 DQISSAG
+294 AQLPDLG
-301 RASDRISSAGRAS
+301 RASAQPAPAVSTSAK
-314 DQPPSS
+314 PPS
-320 GRSSAQPSTQGGA
+320 AA
-333 SAPPAPP
+333 SAVPA
-340 ASPSPP
+340 
-346 TSVAGARLSGRVSL
+346 RISGRVSL
-360 APELAAQTSP
+360 APEIAAQISP
-370 SDTVFI
+370 GDTVFI

-406 SQAMGPQSKLSS
+406 SQAMGPQTKLSS
-418 ASEVVLKARISK
+418 AGEVVLKARISK
-430 TGQAMAQPGELG
+430 TGQAMPQPGELG
-442 VSVGPIKNP
+442 VSIGPIKN
-451 SSQLSLV
+451 QTNQVSLV